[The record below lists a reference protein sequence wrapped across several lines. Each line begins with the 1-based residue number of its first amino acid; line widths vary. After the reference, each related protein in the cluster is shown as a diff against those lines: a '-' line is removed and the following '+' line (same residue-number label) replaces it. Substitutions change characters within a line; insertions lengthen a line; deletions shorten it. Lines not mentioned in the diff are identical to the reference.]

1 MYTEF
6 LCELTKKKC
15 PKIDSGENCLTPDM
29 VKSIE
34 LENSDG

>member
-1 MYTEF
+1 MGTKF
-6 LCELTKKKC
+6 LCGLTKKS
-15 PKIDSGENCLTPDM
+15 PKIDSGENCLNPDM